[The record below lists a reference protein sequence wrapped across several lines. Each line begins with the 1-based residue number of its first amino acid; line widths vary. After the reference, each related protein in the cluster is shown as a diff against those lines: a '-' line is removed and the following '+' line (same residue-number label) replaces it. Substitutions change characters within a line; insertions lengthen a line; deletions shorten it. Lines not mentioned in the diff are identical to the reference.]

1 MCRPAISFVVA
12 AIVLAVAG
20 CSSDGK
26 SADAGSRDARA
37 DAVQQQDGQADS
49 VGDQQGDVTVDASE
63 ADAPAVADLSPLC
76 PPEAPTFPPLINAT
90 QGTIRFVAKAT
101 AVETCSSEFCFEGN
115 RVALFTIVSVIADC
129 QRLPADS
136 KLKQGDSVPVPLASG
151 LGAVSVGDTL
161 ELGCLVQ
168 SACADGCKPFPSQT
182 SGPCFAAEFGC
193 RTRCY
198 EPIAYPPPP

>member
-1 MCRPAISFVVA
+1 MVGKLMRLGAICSGLLIIGA
-12 AIVLAVAG
+12 AGCVTTDADRGDGAVDLAVHAT
-20 CSSDGK
+20 DG
-26 SADAGSRDARA
+26 GR
-37 DAVQQQDGQADS
+37 
-49 VGDQQGDVTVDASE
+49 DQQGDATVDASE
-63 ADAPAVADLSPLC
+63 ADAPALADLSPLC
-76 PPEAPTFPPLINAT
+76 PPEAPTFPPLINAS

-101 AVETCSSEFCFEGN
+101 EVETCSSEFCFEGN

-129 QRLPADS
+129 QRLPAYS
-136 KLKQGDSVPVPLASG
+136 KLKQGDSVPVPLESG